1 MWKPY
6 IRFSSFASGVG
17 AVAKAGAHVRYL
29 TRKKECLLWD
39 MTSFSGHIFRR
50 EDAKKRWV
58 AVGRMETGGAPLDT
72 KAGRSR
78 RDGCIQVRLF
88 LPLPNDIFDGM
99 TDDEKRRSIG
109 NLVEGFSLDSTDV
122 LWSLHRG
129 LPKENAGGAP
139 FSREKNYHLPSY
151 LLPPERRK
159 GTQTQ
164 DFDQEK
170 RRASSRNTRP
180 LARATRVRDRPER
193 ARPSGAETPHLGRKD
208 RHRGTRRNARV
219 GEEQLQ
225 ADLAMAKRDV
235 SMLFREEARRI
246 VREHLE
252 ALTTGEIRPSLQE
265 VLGSRGWK
273 LSKKRRG
280 KRTTWVLEDDAG
292 KEYALRRILGAK
304 EAGVDRMMT
313 ALGKIEETGDTQRAG
328 RILED
333 IPR

>member
-6 IRFSSFASGVG
+6 IRFSSFASGVD

-29 TRKKECLLWD
+29 TREKECLLWD
-39 MTSFSGHIFRR
+39 MTSFGEHVFRR

-88 LPLPNDIFDGM
+88 LPLPNDIFDAM

-109 NLVEGFSLDSTDV
+109 NLVQGFSLDSTDV

-129 LPKENAGGAP
+129 LPKETAGGAP
-139 FSREKNYHLPSY
+139 SSREKNLHLHICYRPRGEKGLKHRISIRRSVVR
-151 LLPPERRK
+151 LRETLALWLERH
-159 GTQTQ
+159 GCEI
-164 DFDQEK
+164 D
-170 RRASSRNTRP
+170 
-180 LARATRVRDRPER
+180 
-193 ARPSGAETPHLGRKD
+193 
-208 RHRGTRRNARV
+208 RNALDHPGPRRHISA
-219 GEEQLQ
+219 GKIAIAERGETLASAEEQLQ
-225 ADLAMAKRDV
+225 ADLTMAKRDV
-235 SMLFREEARRI
+235 SMIFREEARRI
-246 VREHLE
+246 VLEHLE
-252 ALTTGEIRPSLQE
+252 ALTTVEKRASLQE
-265 VLGSRGWK
+265 VLDSRGWK

-304 EAGVDRMMT
+304 AAVVDRMMT
-313 ALGKIEETGDTQRAG
+313 ALGKIEKTGDTQRSG

>member
-29 TRKKECLLWD
+29 TREKECLLWE
-39 MTSFSGHIFRR
+39 MTSSGGHIIRR
-50 EDAKKRWV
+50 DEAKNRWI
-58 AVGRMETGGAPLDT
+58 AIGRMETGGAPLDT

-109 NLVEGFSLDSTDV
+109 NLVGEFSLDSTDI

-129 LPKENAGGAP
+129 LPKENAGGTTS
-139 FSREKNYHLPSY
+139 SREKNLHLHICYRPRNEKGFKHRISIRRSVVR
-151 LLPPERRK
+151 LREMLSLWLERLGCEIDRK
-159 GTQTQ
+159 SLDHPGP
-164 DFDQEK
+164 
-170 RRASSRNTRP
+170 RRHISPGKIAIAERGEMLAS
-180 LARATRVRDRPER
+180 A
-193 ARPSGAETPHLGRKD
+193 G
-208 RHRGTRRNARV
+208 
-219 GEEQLQ
+219 EQLQ
-225 ADLAMAKRDV
+225 ADLTMAKRDV
-235 SMLFREEARRI
+235 SMLFREEARQI

-252 ALTTGEIRPSLQE
+252 ALTAGETRASLHD
-265 VLGSRGWK
+265 VLASRGWK

-292 KEYALRRILGAK
+292 KEYALRRILAAK
-304 EAGVDRMMT
+304 AAGVDRMMT